1 MTLCVGLNKST
12 KPLLF
17 YYTKEKS
24 MDKKLVLTIN
34 AAEKRMQFL
43 FSNEQ
48 GLLYAEDFAPK
59 KGGTE
64 LLLSSVYTACQKLG
78 ISCHEITHIAC
89 VAGPGNFMGIRISA
103 VTLAALMRSLPP
115 LHSKP
120 PYFQKPSLSPQ
131 DSQSSQSTESSQYPP
146 LLPTEPQTQR
156 LQSPLDYLQ
165 CVAANIPA
173 REGET
178 VRVLTSATKT
188 HVHARDYIFDKNSI
202 PQASSP
208 LCLIP
213 IPNSEQILQ
222 ESNQVPHESDATR
235 TDTKIN
241 NSNTIKEKS
250 HPTYIIGSGLSTC
263 REYFKAIYP
272 HTHVLCENFDNPS
285 IDALYR
291 MSTQALWQTEDITPI
306 YLKECDALQNLDHIA
321 TQQGRKPEEAHRELE
336 RLMHLPTSS

>member
-1 MTLCVGLNKST
+1 
-12 KPLLF
+12 
-17 YYTKEKS
+17 

-34 AAEKRMQFL
+34 SAEKRMQFL

-64 LLLSSVYTACQKLG
+64 LLLSSVYAACQKLG

-89 VAGPGNFMGIRISA
+89 VVGPGNFMGIRISA

-120 PYFQKPSLSPQ
+120 PYFNKQSLSPQ
-131 DSQSSQSTESSQYPP
+131 DSESSQSTPSSLTESQR
-146 LLPTEPQTQR
+146 QR
-156 LQSPLDYLQ
+156 LQAPLDYLQ
-165 CVAANIPA
+165 CIAANIPA
-173 REGET
+173 REGEC

-188 HVHARDYIFDKNSI
+188 HVHACDYIFDKNSI
-202 PQASSP
+202 PQPSST
-208 LCLIP
+208 LRLIP

-222 ESNQVPHESDATR
+222 ESNKVPHESDSTHAEA
-235 TDTKIN
+235 N
-241 NSNTIKEKS
+241 AHNTIEKI
-250 HPTYIIGSGLSTC
+250 PTYIMGSGLSTC
-263 REYFKAIYP
+263 REYFKATYP
-272 HTHVLCENFDNPS
+272 KTHVLCTSFDNPS

-291 MSTQALWQTEDITPI
+291 MSTQAHWQAEDITPI
-306 YLKECDALQNLDHIA
+306 YLKECDALQNLDGIA
-321 TQQGRKPEEAHRELE
+321 KQQGRKPEEAHKELE